1 MSDDKENI
9 KEEAAA
15 DNQNSLIGVDPLAWL
30 SDEEKA
36 AIANQKNEAPEE
48 ELPKEENQSSAEVVT
63 DSVYTVQLSN
73 ALTIRDISELIQ
85 ELSNIG
91 DDKNELVFE
100 SEQVERVDAAAM
112 QLLLGFY
119 IFAVDAGKKVIWQ
132 KPSEALCNAVELLG
146 LNEIIDISAAAN

>member
-73 ALTIRDISELIQ
+73 
-85 ELSNIG
+85 IG